1 MRDFLHSKRFKILVA
16 VLAVLFGFMLYAVAT
31 GDIVT
36 VPSKVVSVIVTPFQ
50 KLSSSISTS
59 VSDFL
64 GQFADSSKNYK
75 ENIKL
80 KDEIAQLQKKL
91 VDYEKTKDENEQL
104 KELLGVK
111 ELDDSYNG
119 VAAAVIA
126 RDATDRYESF
136 VINKGSQHGIKQ
148 YDPVVTSRGLVGIV
162 TKVYLTSAR
171 VVTILS
177 PDYPIGALERRTGE
191 TGSVAG
197 NIEWLEDGK
206 CILSYLQRETAVTK
220 GDVIVTSGA
229 SGRFPANYVI
239 GVVEDVKQKSDGKT
253 AYAVIRPSEDIKQV
267 NDVCVLTEFLG
278 KGIGNLEND
287 GGE

>member
-1 MRDFLHSKRFKILVA
+1 M
-16 VLAVLFGFMLYAVAT
+16 
-31 GDIVT
+31 
-36 VPSKVVSVIVTPFQ
+36 
-50 KLSSSISTS
+50 
-59 VSDFL
+59 
-64 GQFADSSKNYK
+64 
-75 ENIKL
+75 
-80 KDEIAQLQKKL
+80 
-91 VDYEKTKDENEQL
+91 
-104 KELLGVK
+104 
-111 ELDDSYNG
+111 
-119 VAAAVIA
+119 
-126 RDATDRYESF
+126 
-136 VINKGSQHGIKQ
+136 
-148 YDPVVTSRGLVGIV
+148 

-177 PDYPIGALERRTGE
+177 PDYPVGALERRTGE

-220 GDVIVTSGA
+220 GDVVVTSGA

-278 KGIGNLEND
+278 KGIGNLESD